1 MTELKKYN
9 CKFCDKEYETYM
21 GLWKHIKNKHKNTTE
36 ILKEN
41 KIIEINQICKSC
53 KKTFSNSKNRW
64 RHEKNNC
71 KVNKLNNTITN
82 ITNNNITNNN
92 ITNNNITNNIQNN
105 NTINI
110 SFNAL
115 GCEDV
120 SVLTQNEIEEVINK
134 GLGNIIK
141 LVEFLNFNEKHPQNH
156 TYCTTNLNNKY
167 LSALN
172 TETNEIEK
180 KNKIDIFDNVI
191 NYALNHCDMLKEY
204 ITDKTKR
211 TIFAERIEDLEKKL
225 PFDLKSKKYYHA
237 LNVLSYNKR
246 KIVQNTWDEKLKQIL
261 NI

>member
-36 ILKEN
+36 LLKEN

-53 KKTFSNSKNRW
+53 KKTFSHSKNRW
-64 RHEKNNC
+64 RHEKFNC
-71 KVNKLNNTITN
+71 KVNKLNNSEITN
-82 ITNNNITNNN
+82 ITNNIQTQNN
-92 ITNNNITNNIQNN
+92 ITNNITNIQNN

-120 SVLTQNEIEEVINK
+120 SILTQEQIEEVINK

-156 TYCTTNLNNKY
+156 TYCTTNLNTKY

-180 KNKIDIFDNVI
+180 KNKDDIFDNVVR
-191 NYALNHCDMLKEY
+191 YALNHCDMLKEY
-204 ITDKTKR
+204 ITDKHKKS
-211 TIFAERIEDLEKKL
+211 IFSDRIQDLENKFPLDIKC
-225 PFDLKSKKYYHA
+225 KKYYHA

-246 KIVQNTWDEKLKQIL
+246 KLVQNTWDEKLKEIL

>member
-1 MTELKKYN
+1 MSDFTCSECNLEFKTKS
-9 CKFCDKEYETYM
+9 
-21 GLWKHIKNKHKNTTE
+21 GLWKHNNKKH
-36 ILKEN
+36 IIEN
-41 KIIEINQICKSC
+41 KNACKYCNKELSDRFSRWKHETKTC
-53 KKTFSNSKNRW
+53 KKNPDLIKYKQSQNINT
-64 RHEKNNC
+64 NN
-71 KVNKLNNTITN
+71 I

-92 ITNNNITNNIQNN
+92 IQTQNNNIQNN

-120 SVLTQNEIEEVINK
+120 SILTQNEIEEVINK

-156 TYCTTNLNNKY
+156 TYCTTNLNTKY

-180 KNKIDIFDNVI
+180 KNKDDIFDNVVR
-191 NYALNHCDMLKEY
+191 YALNHCDMLKEY
-204 ITDKTKR
+204 ITDKNKKS
-211 TIFAERIEDLEKKL
+211 IFSDRIQDLENKFPLDIKC
-225 PFDLKSKKYYHA
+225 KKYYHA

-246 KIVQNTWDEKLKQIL
+246 KLVQNTWDEKLKEIL